1 MARRYGSVIFLK
13 HAFMKNACESDN
25 FCEPQYGRAVPLMV
39 RPIAVFTELVIAQ
52 SDRSD
57 LLKYVIGMSEHNGNK
72 GCHDSSS
79 GIRWEKGKH

>member
-1 MARRYGSVIFLK
+1 MAGRYRNVSFFK
-13 HAFMKNACESDN
+13 HAFIKNACESNN
-25 FCEPQYGRAVPLMV
+25 FCGRQCGRAMPLTV
-39 RPIAVFTELVIAQ
+39 KPIAVFTEIVIAQ